1 MRFKL
6 KTEGGIAFF
15 PGLRA
20 PVEIDTGELR
30 EEEAA
35 ELVRCVE
42 EARFFERPE
51 GPAQPPPGAADLRLH
66 TVTVEEG
73 ARSRTLRAYEPIG
86 DPALRALLDALGA
99 RAKALRRARRSRGE
113 GGDRP

>member
-1 MRFKL
+1 M
-6 KTEGGIAFF
+6 TEGGFASF

-20 PVEIDTGELR
+20 PIAIDTAELR

-51 GPAQPPPGAADLRLH
+51 GPEEPASGAADLRLH
-66 TVTVEEG
+66 TVTIEDG
-73 ARSRTLRAYEPIG
+73 TRSRTVRVYEPIE
-86 DPALRALLDALGA
+86 DPALRALIDILGV
-99 RAKALRRARRSRGE
+99 RSKALRRARGRGAP
-113 GGDRP
+113 GRDQT